1 MFSQYYYLYL
11 RCSSSFIN
19 LLFHI
24 HLGLSECFRK
34 SQRFI
39 LGFSKPFYRNLAT
52 LPPNVLRGELL
63 MHSLSGIRNIRV
75 LSRFLRIDDLAL
87 AQGIVHTF
95 LGNVMSPIK
104 SISKFEKNSLGLA
117 PSPPKYTFHR

>member
-39 LGFSKPFYRNLAT
+39 LGFSKPFYGNLAT
-52 LPPNVLRGELL
+52 LPPNVLRGEVGELL

-75 LSRFLRIDDLAL
+75 LSRFLRINDLAL
-87 AQGIVHTF
+87 AQGIVHIF
-95 LGNVMSPIK
+95 RECYVSNQK
-104 SISKFEKNSLGLA
+104 
-117 PSPPKYTFHR
+117 H